1 MHSTHATIS
10 RVRTGRCGNRAAR
23 LLAVGL
29 AVALT
34 PCLGGATEFSAVFE
48 TDADAGSGAEVAW
61 QGYHSMNDFMSSN
74 QYGTFYSEMNINA
87 LWSMGGFACD
97 EHQCQVLL
105 ESNADAGGGNE
116 VYLMTYESL
125 ADVYP
130 DNQAWSGYTAHNI
143 APTWTTHGFASDG
156 TRYYMVL
163 ESDVDAGSG
172 AEVYVM
178 RYTSLAN
185 VISGTEESEG
195 YSLININSEW
205 SIADLAADGEKFY
218 LVLESNADVASNEI
232 FVITYASFADLMS
245 NTQESAAYSSMN
257 VSPPWSVN
265 GFAAGIP
272 IFDDGFESGDVSAW
286 SSVVP

>member
-1 MHSTHATIS
+1 
-10 RVRTGRCGNRAAR
+10 VAR
-23 LLAVGL
+23 LLAVFL

-48 TDADAGSGAEVAW
+48 TDADAGSGDEVVW
-61 QGYHSMNDFMSSN
+61 QGYHSMNDFMLSN
-74 QYGTFYSEMNINA
+74 QYDYFYSEIDIA
-87 LWSMGGFACD
+87 STYSMGGFACD
-97 EHQCQVLL
+97 EHQCQLLL

-116 VYLMTYESL
+116 VYLVTYESL
-125 ADVYP
+125 ADFYTDTQV
-130 DNQAWSGYTAHNI
+130 WGGFTAHDI
-143 APTWTTHGFASDG
+143 LSTFTTHGFASDG

-163 ESDVDAGSG
+163 ESNADAGAG

-178 RYTSLAN
+178 TYTSLAN
-185 VISGTEESEG
+185 VISGTEESEA
-195 YSLININSEW
+195 YSQININSDW

-218 LVLESNADVASNEI
+218 LVLESNADVANNEI
-232 FVITYASFADLMS
+232 YVITYASFADLMS

-257 VSPPWSVN
+257 VSTGWSIN

-272 IFDDGFESGDVSAW
+272 LFDDGFESGDTSAW